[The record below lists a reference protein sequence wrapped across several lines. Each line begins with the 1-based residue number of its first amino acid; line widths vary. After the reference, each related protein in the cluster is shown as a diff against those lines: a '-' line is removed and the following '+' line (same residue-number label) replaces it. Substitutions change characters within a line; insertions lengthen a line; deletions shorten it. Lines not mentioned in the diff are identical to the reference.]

1 MSLPTF
7 TMRQLLEAGIHFGH
21 HTRRWNPKME
31 EYIFGQRNNIHIIDL
46 EKTVPLMYNALDV
59 LYNVAKNGGSILF
72 VGTKRSASDIIAS
85 SAKNCGQFYVNH
97 RWLGGMLTNWET
109 VSKSIKTLKDLEKK
123 IESGE
128 VNSLTKKERLNIER
142 NKEKLELTLGG
153 IKDMTGT
160 PDALFI
166 IDINKEAIAVSE
178 AKKLNIPVVAVC
190 DTNTNPVGIDY
201 PIPGNDDAVRAV
213 SLYCDLVGSAILSGM
228 EENISKSGVD
238 IGSLENNLEE
248 KIETNEKSNPEE
260 SIDKSKEIS
269 VDENLAVEKKSVDK
283 DLNPK
288 NDSIEYTSIDKVE
301 KKIET
306 NDEVSDTKE
315 SS

>member
-46 EKTVPLMYNALDV
+46 EKTVPLLYTALEV
-59 LYNVAKNGGSILF
+59 LHNIAKNGGSVLF

-85 SAKNCGQFYVNH
+85 SAKNCGQYYVNH

-128 VNSLTKKERLNIER
+128 SNSLTKKERLNIER
-142 NKEKLELTLGG
+142 SKEKLELTLGG

-190 DTNTNPVGIDY
+190 DTNTNPLGIDY
-201 PIPGNDDAVRAV
+201 PIPGNDDAVRSV
-213 SLYCDLVGSAILSGM
+213 SLYCDLVGASILSGL
-228 EENISKSGVD
+228 EENLGKSGVD
-238 IGSLENNLEE
+238 IGSLENNLEDN
-248 KIETNEKSNPEE
+248 IETKTETKTKLEE
-260 SIDKSKEIS
+260 SINFNQFSCG
-269 VDENLAVEKKSVDK
+269 
-283 DLNPK
+283 
-288 NDSIEYTSIDKVE
+288 
-301 KKIET
+301 
-306 NDEVSDTKE
+306 
-315 SS
+315 